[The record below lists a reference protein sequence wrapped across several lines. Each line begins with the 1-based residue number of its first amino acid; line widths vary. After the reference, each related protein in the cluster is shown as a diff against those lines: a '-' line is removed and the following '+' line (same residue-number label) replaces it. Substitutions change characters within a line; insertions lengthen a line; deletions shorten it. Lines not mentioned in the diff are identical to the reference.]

1 MKIAIIGAGMTGM
14 TAAWNL
20 KKQGHDVTIFEKE
33 NVPGGLA
40 RGFREPQWQ
49 DSVEMFY
56 HHIFKSDSAIL
67 GLAKDLGLSDLVVF
81 RSPKTVMFYKGKF
94 YPFDTIPSAIAYP
107 GLGFGINKIRFG
119 LVGLYL
125 KLFSPWRQMEKV
137 TAKEWMMKYAGESVY
152 RSMWE
157 PMMLGKFGE
166 NYADKVNMAWL
177 WGRLHSRTT
186 ALGTFRGGFQAFIDL
201 FAEKLR
207 LAGVQF
213 EFNKRVSQ
221 IRKLADSDF
230 QIQTDDS
237 EEHFERVIVTTSPQS
252 FAAMAPDISE
262 EYRSKLLDLKSM
274 GAVVMVIS
282 LKNPLSPEG
291 YYWYNLPKNEGYPC
305 LALVEHTNFVPKD
318 RYNGETIIYAGD
330 YLETSHENFSL
341 PREELLQKMIPGLK
355 KINPDF
361 DESWIIKS
369 WKFSAAYAQPIPL
382 INQSEKIPA
391 IETPVNGMY
400 LATMSQIYPWDRGTN
415 YAVAL
420 GNEVSRVLK

>member
-177 WGRLHSRTT
+177 WARIHSRTT
-186 ALGTFRGGFQAFIDL
+186 ALGTFRGGFQTFIDL

-207 LAGVQF
+207 MAGVQF
-213 EFNKRVSQ
+213 EFNKKVSQ
-221 IRKLADSDF
+221 IKKLADSNF
-230 QIQTDDS
+230 LVQTDGA
-237 EEHFERVIVTTSPQS
+237 EEYFERVIVTNSPQS

-262 EYRSKLLDLKSM
+262 EYRSKLLGLKSM

-291 YYWYNLPKNEGYPC
+291 YYWYNLPKKEGYPC
-305 LALVEHTNFVPKD
+305 LALVEHTNFVSKD

-330 YLETSHENFSL
+330 YLETTHENFSL
-341 PREELLQKMIPGLK
+341 PREALMQKLIPGLK
-355 KINPDF
+355 KINPAF
-361 DESWIIKS
+361 DESWIINS
-369 WKFSAAYAQPIPL
+369 WKFSEAYAQPIPL
-382 INQSEKIPA
+382 LNQSEKIPA

-400 LATMSQIYPWDRGTN
+400 LATMSQVYPWDRGTN

-420 GNEVSRVLK
+420 GNQVSRVLK